1 MAITRQQVDY
11 VAHLSR
17 LSLGEEEKE
26 RFAGQLDRILEYV
39 DKLNELGTEEVEPL
53 VHMSERQNVFRSD
66 EPSPS
71 LSRKEAL
78 ENAPRQAEGCF
89 RVPSIIE

>member
-17 LSLGEEEKE
+17 LSLGEEDKE
-26 RFAGQLDRILEYV
+26 RFAAQLDRILEYV
-39 DKLNELGTEEVEPL
+39 DKLNELETGEVEPL
-53 VHMSERQNVFRSD
+53 VHMSERENVFRGD
-66 EPSPS
+66 EPSSS

-78 ENAPRQAEGCF
+78 GNAPRQAEGCF